1 MRTNMRLYKRAKLPK
16 PKLANLM
23 AARSQLWRSTH
34 AAVDAAVAV
43 TYVPTACYE
52 STGGLNLYLHVYTK
66 DHSVCIMT
74 TRTFSFFA
82 LAHKF
87 GNNSIC
93 PKKSLSFSS

>member
-1 MRTNMRLYKRAKLPK
+1 MRLYKRAKLPK

-52 STGGLNLYLHVYTK
+52 SIILGDLIYISMY
-66 DHSVCIMT
+66 IP
-74 TRTFSFFA
+74 RTIQYA
-82 LAHKF
+82 L
-87 GNNSIC
+87 
-93 PKKSLSFSS
+93 